1 MNYIKK
7 NIQLI
12 AVSIG
17 HFTNDFYMAL
27 IPPILFIF
35 TEELGLSLTQQA
47 AIAMVITLSGTFFQ
61 PVVGYFLGR
70 VGKTSMLS
78 YGLVWVAVG
87 MSITGWITNIYLL
100 MAVIGIAGLAS
111 SVYHPLGSAVATS
124 LTKGSHGKSLSVFM
138 TIGGFATMFTP
149 LVAVPMATTYGL
161 KSLVV
166 LMIPGFFVAHFLKKA
181 KIDEIEYISKE
192 KKSKDKSKK
201 KIEMHNK
208 IWFFL
213 VIVIATVKVLVSR
226 TMIVFGVQLLSLKGI
241 ELITAGIILSIHLF
255 ARSIGTLTGGF
266 LSDKFGEKKIMVF
279 FNSLSLVSLIFASF
293 TSGVFSIIGFIVLG
307 YSLNATATANITMTH
322 KIIPE
327 NITFGNGMIMG
338 FSSTLAG
345 LLILLFGTIAD
356 TIGLLD
362 AVQLY
367 NVLIFIVIIISI
379 LLPKQFS
386 EIQHLNKN
394 IG

>member
-1 MNYIKK
+1 MKFIK
-7 NIQLI
+7 NNLQLI
-12 AVSIG
+12 AVSVG

-47 AIAMVITLSGTFFQ
+47 AIAMVITLSGTFLQ

-70 VGKTSMLS
+70 IGKTSMLS

-166 LMIPGFFVAHFLKKA
+166 LMVPGFFVAYFLKKA

-192 KKSKDKSKK
+192 KESKDKSKK

-208 IWFFL
+208 IWFSL
-213 VIVIATVKVLVSR
+213 VIVIATFKVLVSR

-255 ARSIGTLTGGF
+255 IRSIGTLTGGF

-279 FNSLSLVSLIFASF
+279 FNSLSLISLVLASF
-293 TSGVFSIIGFIVLG
+293 TSGVLSIAGFIVLG

-338 FSSTLAG
+338 FSSTIAG
-345 LLILLFGTIAD
+345 LLILLFGKIAD

-367 NVLIFIVIIISI
+367 NVLIFIIIIISI
-379 LLPKQFS
+379 LLPKEFS
-386 EIQHLNKN
+386 SKEA
-394 IG
+394 

>member
-1 MNYIKK
+1 MKFIKK
-7 NIQLI
+7 NLQLI
-12 AVSIG
+12 AVSVG

-47 AIAMVITLSGTFFQ
+47 AIAMVITLSGTFLQ

-70 VGKTSMLS
+70 IGKTSMLS

-166 LMIPGFFVAHFLKKA
+166 LMVPGFFVAYFLKKA

-192 KKSKDKSKK
+192 RKPKDKSKK
-201 KIEMHNK
+201 KLEVHNM
-208 IWFFL
+208 IWFSL
-213 VIVIATVKVLVSR
+213 VIVIATFKVLVSR

-255 ARSIGTLTGGF
+255 VRSIGTLTGGF

-279 FNSLSLVSLIFASF
+279 FNSLSLVSLVFASF
-293 TSGVFSIIGFIVLG
+293 TSGVLSIVGFVVLG

-338 FSSTLAG
+338 FSSTIAG
-345 LLILLFGTIAD
+345 LLILLFGKIAD

-367 NVLIFIVIIISI
+367 NVLIFIIIIISI
-379 LLPKQFS
+379 LLPKEFS
-386 EIQHLNKN
+386 SKEA
-394 IG
+394 

>member
-1 MNYIKK
+1 MKFIK
-7 NIQLI
+7 NNLQLI
-12 AVSIG
+12 AVSVG

-47 AIAMVITLSGTFFQ
+47 AIAMVITLSGTFLQ

-70 VGKTSMLS
+70 IGKTSMLS

-166 LMIPGFFVAHFLKKA
+166 LMVPGFFVAYFLKKA

-192 KKSKDKSKK
+192 KKSKEKSKK

-208 IWFFL
+208 IWFSL
-213 VIVIATVKVLVSR
+213 VIVIATFKVLVSR

-255 ARSIGTLTGGF
+255 IRSIGTLTGGF

-279 FNSLSLVSLIFASF
+279 FNSLSLISLVLASF
-293 TSGVFSIIGFIVLG
+293 TSGVLSIAGFIVLG

-338 FSSTLAG
+338 FSSTIAG
-345 LLILLFGTIAD
+345 LLILLFGKIAD

-367 NVLIFIVIIISI
+367 NVLIFIIIIISI
-379 LLPKQFS
+379 LLPKEFS
-386 EIQHLNKN
+386 SKEA
-394 IG
+394 

>member
-1 MNYIKK
+1 MKFIK
-7 NIQLI
+7 NNLQLI
-12 AVSIG
+12 VVSVG

-47 AIAMVITLSGTFFQ
+47 AIAMVITLSGTFLQ

-70 VGKTSMLS
+70 IGKTSMLS

-161 KSLVV
+161 KSLAV
-166 LMIPGFFVAHFLKKA
+166 LMIPGFIVAFIFKKA

-192 KKSKDKSKK
+192 KKSKDKLKK

-208 IWFFL
+208 IWFSL
-213 VIVIATVKVLVSR
+213 VIVIATFKVLVSR

-255 ARSIGTLTGGF
+255 VRSIGTLTGGF

-279 FNSLSLVSLIFASF
+279 FNSLSLISLVFASF
-293 TSGVFSIIGFIVLG
+293 TSGMFSIVGFIVLG

-367 NVLIFIVIIISI
+367 NVLIFIIIIISI
-379 LLPKQFS
+379 LLPKEFS
-386 EIQHLNKN
+386 SKEA
-394 IG
+394 